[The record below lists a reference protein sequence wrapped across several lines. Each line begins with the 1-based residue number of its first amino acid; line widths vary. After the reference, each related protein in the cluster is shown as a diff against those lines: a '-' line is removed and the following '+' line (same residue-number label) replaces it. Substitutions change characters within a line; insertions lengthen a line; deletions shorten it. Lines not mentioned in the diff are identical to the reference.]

1 MATRIPSKLKDD
13 SIVEAICEIRF
24 ECKELPE
31 IVLGRLSDCNQWGK
45 YNTKRLPVANI
56 PEAIR
61 IQDANLRFSP
71 VIELLHKDGHDRIR
85 IGGNVISLHIAGKYC
100 GWEKYKGQLDTLFA
114 CLFEKLSHV
123 NISRIGFRYVNALTS
138 ARHQINVVNDLKI
151 NITAGGN
158 QLEGQVN
165 LNYLLGYSPNH
176 IAMTRIA
183 TTNFVDG
190 PLLKGASVIVDIDV
204 FTPPGIKMADVDE
217 MKLWTKDAHKYEKIA
232 FFSLFSDESLKNLVE
247 EW

>member
-31 IVLGRLSDCNQWGK
+31 IVLGRLSDCNPWEK
-45 YNTKRLPVANI
+45 YNTNRLFVADI

-61 IQDANLRFSP
+61 TQEPSLRYSP
-71 VIELLHKDGHDRIR
+71 AIELLHKGGHDRIR

-100 GWEKYKGQLDTLFA
+100 GWEKYKEQLDTLFT
-114 CLFEKLSHV
+114 CLFEKLSNV
-123 NISRIGFRYVNALTS
+123 NISRIGFRYVNALTA
-138 ARHQINVVNDLKI
+138 ARHQVKVVNDLKI

-158 QLEGQVN
+158 QLNGQVN
-165 LNYLLGYSPNH
+165 LNYALEFSPNH

-183 TTNFVDG
+183 TSNFVDS
-190 PLLKGASVIVDIDV
+190 PLLKDASVIVDIDV
-204 FTPPGIKMADVDE
+204 FTPPGIKMTDVDE
-217 MKLWTKDAHKYEKIA
+217 MKLWIKDAHNYEKLA